1 LTKVATENLVSGLLH
16 NLPPGPNAEK
26 GGLVFHLIPHTHWD
40 REWYLPLGAL
50 RTRLVRMVDDLI
62 DRLNREPEYR
72 SFFLDGQAVLLEDY
86 LAIRPE
92 RRVEVEAAVGE
103 GRLGTGPWYV
113 LADELVP
120 SGEALLRNLLFGGAT
135 ARRLGG
141 SMPVLYSPDAFG
153 HPAVL
158 PALAFEFGIEYGVVW
173 RGVAPRKAERDLFW
187 WTAPDGR
194 PLLVYHLPAA
204 GYEIGSALSGASSR
218 LAAAWKGLREELI
231 ARAATRH
238 VAVFIGADHHRAP
251 ADMLSIRSGLAAIEA
266 ANQVRISTLQEFMEA
281 AAVEAGDLA
290 WVSGELRDS
299 YGYTWTLQGT
309 HGNRL
314 PLKRWNSEI
323 ETLLA
328 RHADPLSALAG
339 WQGLDAQAPLLR
351 QAWREL
357 IQCQF
362 HDSICGT
369 CSDDVARALE
379 TRFTDVEASTNDIV
393 QVALNQVVG
402 HDPDRG
408 RERAEARRSALVV
421 WNPAARRRS
430 GVTTAEIT
438 FFRRDVL
445 VGPPGARK
453 PARGP
458 GYKAISLR
466 DASGKTIPVQV
477 VDVQQGLE
485 RIDAPAHY
493 PDQDLVDVA
502 MVAFRSPELGG
513 MEAAILHPGARGR
526 GAMQGEVRASA
537 RSLRNEELAVKVSV
551 DGTIALEGR
560 RATSRFTGLL
570 SLESGGDLGDTYTYC
585 PPPGERMAR
594 PRGKARLLTLAK
606 GPLLGALL
614 IQQRIE
620 CGRGSARGKGWI
632 ETATTLELR
641 SEESFLRLIV
651 HLDNQARDHRLRL
664 RLPTGLRGVESVAGT
679 QFGSIRRLPG
689 SVRSA
694 RIEGLRGKGS
704 LREKPVTTDPA
715 QRYVAVAQ
723 GPRGLALL
731 APGFFEFEL
740 TADGDILF
748 TLLRAVGELSRS
760 DLDCRPG
767 HAAWPTPT
775 PLAQCLGGSRL
786 ELALAPITEQDI
798 AAPSRLE
805 RLWEDAFVGLSTRWL
820 RQFSETRGARTLEL
834 STIEVQGD
842 GLVLS
847 TLKPAES
854 GEGIVLRCFNALESP
869 VEGAILLGTP
879 ARYAARVRADESH
892 PIPLSLERGGRR
904 VPFRAEARATLSFHL
919 QPA

>member
-1 LTKVATENLVSGLLH
+1 MSSLLH
-16 NLPPGPNAEK
+16 NLPPGPDSEK

-72 SFFLDGQAVLLEDY
+72 SFSLDGQAVLLEDY

-92 RRVEVEAAVGE
+92 RRVEVEAAVRE
-103 GRLGTGPWYV
+103 GRLSTGPWYV

-120 SGEALLRNLLFGGAT
+120 SGEALLRNLLLGGSA

-141 SMPVLYSPDAFG
+141 SVPVLYSPDAFG

-158 PALAFEFGIEYGVVW
+158 PALGFEFGMEYGVVW
-173 RGVAPRKAERDLFW
+173 RGITPRKAGRDLFW

-204 GYEIGSALSGASSR
+204 GYEIGSVLSGAATR
-218 LAAAWKGLREELI
+218 LAAAWKGVRDELV

-251 ADMLSIRSGLAAIEA
+251 ADLVSIRGGLAAIEA
-266 ANQVRISTLQEFMEA
+266 GHQVRISTLQEFMEA

-290 WVSGELRDS
+290 WVAGELRDS

-309 HGNRL
+309 HGTRL

-323 ETLLA
+323 ENLLA
-328 RHADPLSALAG
+328 RHADPLGALAG
-339 WQGLDAQAPLLR
+339 WRGMDSQAPLLR

-369 CSDDVARALE
+369 CSDDVAKSLE
-379 TRFTDVEASTNDIV
+379 TRFTEVEASANEIV
-393 QVALNQVVG
+393 HGALNQVVG
-402 HDPDRG
+402 HDPDR
-408 RERAEARRSALVV
+408 ARVQPEIRRPALVV
-421 WNPAARRRS
+421 WNPVARKRS

-458 GYKAISLR
+458 GYKSFSLR
-466 DASGKTIPVQV
+466 NAAGQSIPVQV

-485 RIDAPAHY
+485 RIDAPSHY

-513 MEAAILHPGARGR
+513 MEAAILHQGARGR
-526 GAMQGEVRASA
+526 GVMPGGVRASA
-537 RSLRNEELAVKVSV
+537 RSLRNEELEVKVSP
-551 DGTIALEGR
+551 DGTLVVQGR
-560 RATSRFTGLL
+560 RATSRFAGLL
-570 SLESGGDLGDTYTYC
+570 ALESGGDQGDTYTYC
-585 PPPGERMAR
+585 PPKRDRISR
-594 PRGKARLLTLAK
+594 PHGKARLLTLAK

-614 IQQRIE
+614 IQQRMG
-620 CGRGSARGKGWI
+620 CGSGGARSKGWV
-632 ETATTLELR
+632 EAATTLELR
-641 SEESFLRLIV
+641 SEEPFLRLIV

-664 RLPTGLRGVESVAGT
+664 RLPTGLRGAESVAGT

-694 RIEGLRGKGS
+694 RIEAVRERGA
-704 LREKPVTTDPA
+704 LREKPGTTDPA

-723 GPRGLALL
+723 GPRGIALL

-740 TADGDILF
+740 TTDGD
-748 TLLRAVGELSRS
+748 LLLTMSRSVGELSRS

-767 HAAWPTPT
+767 HAAWPMPT
-775 PLAQCLGGSRL
+775 PLAQCLGSSRL
-786 ELALAPITEQDI
+786 ELALAPITEQDT

-805 RLWEDAFVGLSTRWL
+805 RMWEDAFVGLSTRWL
-820 RQFSETRGARTLEL
+820 RFYCEAQGGRTAGDAIEL
-834 STIEVQGD
+834 QGD

-869 VEGAILLGTP
+869 VEGAILLGSP
-879 ARYAARVRADESH
+879 ARSAARVRADESH
-892 PIPLSLERGGRR
+892 PIPLPLERGGRR
-904 VPFRAEARATLSFHL
+904 ISFRAEARATLSFHL
-919 QPA
+919 LPA

>member
-1 LTKVATENLVSGLLH
+1 MSSLLH
-16 NLPPGPNAEK
+16 NLPLRPDSEK

-40 REWYLPLGAL
+40 REWYLPLGTF
-50 RTRLVRMVDDLI
+50 RTRLVRMVDDLL

-92 RRVEVEAAVGE
+92 RRVEVEAAVRE

-120 SGEALLRNLLFGGAT
+120 SGEALLRNLLLGGSV

-158 PALAFEFGIEYGVVW
+158 PALGFEFGIEYGVVW
-173 RGVAPRKAERDLFW
+173 RGIAPRKALRDLFW

-204 GYEIGSALSGASSR
+204 GYEIGSVLSAASSR
-218 LAAAWKGLREELI
+218 LATVWKGLREELV

-238 VAVFIGADHHRAP
+238 VAVFIGADHHHAP
-251 ADMLSIRSGLAAIEA
+251 ADLVSVRSGLASIEA
-266 ANQVRISTLQEFMEA
+266 GNQVRISTLQEFMEA

-290 WVSGELRDS
+290 WVAGELRDS

-314 PLKRWNSEI
+314 PLKRWNSEL
-323 ETLLA
+323 EGLLA
-328 RHADPLSALAG
+328 RHADPLVALAV
-339 WQGLDAQAPLLR
+339 WRGLDSQASLLR

-357 IQCQF
+357 VQCQF

-369 CSDDVARALE
+369 CSDDVAKSLE
-379 TRFTDVEASTNDIV
+379 VRFTDVEASANDIV
-393 QVALNQVVG
+393 HVALNRVVG
-402 HDPDRG
+402 HDPDRA
-408 RERAEARRSALVV
+408 REQAEARRPALVV

-438 FFRRDVL
+438 FFRQDVL
-445 VGPPGARK
+445 VGPPGPRK

-458 GYKAISLR
+458 GYKAFSLR
-466 DASGKTIPVQV
+466 NAAGETIPVQAI
-477 VDVQQGLE
+477 DVQQGLE
-485 RIDAPAHY
+485 RIDAPGHY

-513 MEAAILHPGARGR
+513 METAFLHPGGRSRGVPR
-526 GAMQGEVRASA
+526 GAVRASA
-537 RSLRNEELAVKVSV
+537 RGLRNEELEVKVSP
-551 DGTIALEGR
+551 DGTIALHGR
-560 RATSRFTGLL
+560 RATSRFAGLL
-570 SLESGGDLGDTYTYC
+570 ALESGSDLGDTYTYC
-585 PPPGERMAR
+585 PPARDRVTR
-594 PRGKARLLTLAK
+594 PRGKARLVTLAK

-614 IQQRIE
+614 IQQRMK
-620 CGRGSARGKGWI
+620 CGRGRTRGKGWV
-632 ETATTLELR
+632 EAATTLELR
-641 SEESFLRLIV
+641 SDEPLLRLIV

-664 RLPTGLRGVESVAGT
+664 RLPTGLRGAESLAGT

-694 RIEGLRGKGS
+694 RIEALRERGG
-704 LREKPVTTDPA
+704 LREKPGTTDPA
-715 QRYVAVAQ
+715 QRYVAVAR

-740 TADGDILF
+740 TNEGDLVL
-748 TLLRAVGELSRS
+748 TLLRSVGELSRS

-767 HAAWPTPT
+767 HAAWPMPT
-775 PLAQCLGGSRL
+775 PLAQCLGSSRL

-820 RQFSETRGARTLEL
+820 RHYCGTQSARTPGLDTVEL
-834 STIEVQGD
+834 QGD

-854 GEGIVLRCFNALESP
+854 GEGIILRCFNALESA
-869 VEGAILLGTP
+869 VEGAIILGSP
-879 ARYAARVRADESH
+879 ARSAARVRADESH
-892 PIPLSLERGGRR
+892 PIPLPLERTGHRI
-904 VPFRAEARATLSFHL
+904 PFRAEPRATLSFHL